1 MSNNFFKL
9 KKITDLTDMK
19 TGDTLNTSDFAC
31 IEGGKMFQFEYHHEE
46 DKVEPYAVKPGL
58 FTIATENQQFVLR
71 PTEFSKQNIL
81 TSYRS
86 TKEVKARIEQFF
98 NKLHVYE
105 ELKISP
111 ARRGALLY
119 GSPGVGKS
127 ILIQLVT
134 EEYIKDNKTLV
145 VIWPTDRFNA
155 GHVKTFV
162 NSFDYQGVDKLI
174 LVVED
179 IGGVETNEAA
189 RFSESSLLSLLDNV
203 EKTFKI
209 NTFIIATTNYPE
221 QFLENLTNR
230 PGRFDDL
237 IEIAKPSP
245 DERLNLLKFYMNVKD
260 VSEEIAAEIMN
271 AKYNEFTAAHIKEII
286 LRSKLYDLTI
296 VDAIR
301 QISKD
306 VEKFKNSFKPKKK
319 FGIGAGGSYD
329 ETGS

>member
-1 MSNNFFKL
+1 MNFFKL
-9 KKITDLTDMK
+9 KKITDLKDMK
-19 TGDTLNTSDFAC
+19 VGETLNTSDFAC
-31 IEGGKMFQFEYHHEE
+31 IEGGKMFQFEYHSEE
-46 DKVEPYAVKPGL
+46 EKAEPYPVKPGL
-58 FTIATENQQFVLR
+58 FTIAVENQQFVLR
-71 PTEFSKQNIL
+71 PTEFSRQNIL

-86 TKEVKARIEQFF
+86 TKQVKERIDQFF
-98 NKLHVYE
+98 NKLHIYE
-105 ELKISP
+105 ELKITP

-127 ILIQLVT
+127 VLIQLVT

-155 GHVKTFV
+155 GHVKTFI
-162 NSFDYQGVDKLI
+162 NSFDYKGVEKLI

-245 DERLNLLKFYMNVKD
+245 EERTNLLKFYLNDNNPPTDIVD
-260 VSEEIAAEIMN
+260 EIMS

-286 LRSKLYDLTI
+286 IRSKLYDLTI
-296 VDAIR
+296 VDAIK

-306 VEKFKNSFKPKKK
+306 IEKFKNSFKPKKK
-319 FGIGAGGSYD
+319 LGLGSVSYD
-329 ETGS
+329 DIG